1 MDLPVQDVEGLEGLS
16 SASPKREDQGER
28 LDRGQMTRRL
38 WAAVAFLVVLGLGTV
53 VQLVRWQA
61 LSPRPTLQEGVAAQT
76 ASPRGTILDR
86 DGYPL
91 AMDVVLWRVA
101 ACPREVPVSQE
112 EETARIVSELTG
124 VSQDRVLAKLQDR
137 EKQWVYLA
145 YGQGHAVRQAMM
157 EWKEKRKLIGIYL
170 EPQSQRVY
178 PEGASTAHVVGFV
191 SAGARRE
198 AYYGVEGYY
207 DDLLRGKDRR
217 LVSPGPLKPLDLPAA
232 AKPFVPSGAPCDLI
246 LTLDRDIQAIAI
258 EELQIGI
265 EAAGA
270 EGGTVVVMDP
280 RTGEVLADFSWPTF
294 DPANYAQYAG
304 SPSYES
310 LLVDPAVSEPY
321 EPGSVVKVLTMA
333 AGLDSGVIT
342 PETTYFDNACIEY
355 GEKTICNSSNRAAGW
370 VDMYQ
375 VLPQSLNLGA
385 AFISDRLGP
394 DRFYAYLA
402 RFGLGT
408 FTEVDLEGEHP
419 GEVRRPGDPQWSKV
433 DLATNSYGQ
442 GVGITPIQLTAA
454 ISAVVNRGLLMRP
467 HVVSKIVLPG
477 GMVEIAPVPVRQVI
491 RPETAEVLK
500 DMMVRSLEEGAP
512 HAKVPGYTVGGKSG
526 TADVPTREGYKGG
539 GVVASFVGF
548 GPADAPRFVVLVKV
562 VRPTG
567 PEGWGM
573 YVAAPIFQRIMERLF
588 VHAGIPPDDVRQ
600 NLETEYQ
607 SRTERGSAP
616 QGGEG

>member
-1 MDLPVQDVEGLEGLS
+1 MTLPVQDVEGLESVSRVLPRQEEG
-16 SASPKREDQGER
+16 GER
-28 LDRGQMTRRL
+28 LDRAQMARRL
-38 WAAVAFLVVLGLGTV
+38 WGVVAFLVVLGVGIV
-53 VQLVRWQA
+53 VQLLRWQA
-61 LSPRPTLQEGVAAQT
+61 LSPRPTLQEGVAAQEP
-76 ASPRGTILDR
+76 ALRGTILDR

-91 AMDVVLWRVA
+91 AMDVILWRVA
-101 ACPREVPVSQE
+101 ACPREVPPSQE
-112 EETARIVSELTG
+112 EETARLLSELTG
-124 VSQDRVLAKLQDR
+124 VPQDRILAKLKD
-137 EKQWVYLA
+137 KGTQWVYLA
-145 YGQGHAVRQAMM
+145 YGQGHAVRQAIV
-157 EWKEKRKLIGIYL
+157 EWKAKRKLVGIYL
-170 EPQSQRVY
+170 EAQPQRVY

-198 AYYGVEGYY
+198 AFYGVEGYY
-207 DDLLRGKDRR
+207 DDLLRGKDPR
-217 LVSPGPLKPLDLPAA
+217 LVSPGSLKPLDLPPAA
-232 AKPFVPSGAPCDLI
+232 QPFVPSGAPCDLV
-246 LTLDRDIQAIAI
+246 LTLDRDIQAIVI

-265 EAAGA
+265 EATGA
-270 EGGTVVVMDP
+270 EGGTVLVMDP

-310 LLVDPAVSEPY
+310 LLVDPAVSQPY

-342 PETTYFDNACIEY
+342 PETTYFDNACMEY
-355 GEKTICNSSNRAAGW
+355 GGKTICNSGNRAAGW

-419 GEVRRPGDPQWSKV
+419 GRVRRPGDPEWSKV

-442 GVGITPIQLTAA
+442 GVGITPIQLAA
-454 ISAVVNRGLLMRP
+454 AVSAVVNRGLLMRP
-467 HVVSKIVLPG
+467 HLVSKIVLPD

-491 RPETAEVLK
+491 RPETAETLK

-512 HAKVPGYTVGGKSG
+512 HAKVPGYRVGGKSG
-526 TADVPTREGYKGG
+526 TAEIPTREGYKGD
-539 GVVASFVGF
+539 GVIASFVGF
-548 GPADAPRFVVLVKV
+548 GPAEDPRFVVLVKV
-562 VRPTG
+562 VRPVG
-567 PEGWGM
+567 PEAWGM

-600 NLETEYQ
+600 NLESEYRIQ
-607 SRTERGSAP
+607 LERGSAP
-616 QGGEG
+616 RGGEG

>member
-1 MDLPVQDVEGLEGLS
+1 
-16 SASPKREDQGER
+16 
-28 LDRGQMTRRL
+28 
-38 WAAVAFLVVLGLGTV
+38 
-53 VQLVRWQA
+53 
-61 LSPRPTLQEGVAAQT
+61 
-76 ASPRGTILDR
+76 
-86 DGYPL
+86 
-91 AMDVVLWRVA
+91 MDVILWRVA
-101 ACPREVPVSQE
+101 ACPREVPPSQE
-112 EETARIVSELTG
+112 EETARIISELTG
-124 VSQDRVLAKLQDR
+124 VPQDRVLAKLRDKG
-137 EKQWVYLA
+137 EPWVYLA
-145 YGQGHAVRQAMM
+145 YGQGHAVRQAIV
-157 EWKEKRKLIGIYL
+157 EWKGKRKLIGIYL
-170 EPQSQRVY
+170 EPQPQRVY

-191 SAGARRE
+191 SAGGRRE
-198 AYYGVEGYY
+198 AFYGVEGYY
-207 DDLLRGKDRR
+207 DDLLRGKDAR
-217 LVSPGPLKPLDLPAA
+217 LASPGQVKPLDLPPAA
-232 AKPFVPSGAPCDLI
+232 RPFVPSGAPCDLV

-304 SPSYES
+304 SPHYET
-310 LLVDPAVSEPY
+310 LLIDPAVSQPY
-321 EPGSVVKVLTMA
+321 EPGSVVKILTMA
-333 AGLDSGVIT
+333 AGLDSGAVT
-342 PETTYFDNACIEY
+342 PETTYFDNGCTEY
-355 GEKTICNSSNRAAGW
+355 GGRPICNSSNRAAGW

-442 GVGITPIQLTAA
+442 GIGITPIQLAA
-454 ISAVVNRGLLMRP
+454 AVSAVANRGLLMRP
-467 HVVSKIVLPG
+467 HVVSKIVLPE

-491 RPETAEVLK
+491 RPETAEVLRE
-500 DMMVRSLEEGAP
+500 MLVRSVEEGAI

-526 TADVPTREGYKGG
+526 TAEIPTQAGYKGG
-539 GVVASFVGF
+539 GVIASFVGF
-548 GPADAPRFVVLVKV
+548 GPAQDPRFVVLVKV
-562 VRPTG
+562 VRPSG

-588 VHAGIPPDDVRQ
+588 VHAGIPPDGVRQ
-600 NLETEYQ
+600 NLESEY
-607 SRTERGSAP
+607 RTWLERGSAP
-616 QGGEG
+616 RGGGG

>member
-1 MDLPVQDVEGLEGLS
+1 MDLPVQDVEGLEALAQAPS
-16 SASPKREDQGER
+16 KREERGER
-28 LDRGQMTRRL
+28 LDRVLMARRL
-38 WAAVAFLVVLGLGTV
+38 WSVVAFLALFGLGTV

-61 LSPRPTLQEGVAAQT
+61 FSPRPTLQEGVSAQSL
-76 ASPRGTILDR
+76 ALRGTILDR

-101 ACPREVPVSQE
+101 ACPREVPASQE
-112 EETARIVSELTG
+112 EETARILAELTR
-124 VSQDRVLAKLQDR
+124 VPRDRILAKLQDK
-137 EKQWVYLA
+137 ETQWVYLA
-145 YGQGHAVRQAMM
+145 YGQDHAVRQAIM
-157 EWKEKRKLIGIYL
+157 EWKDKRMLAGIYL
-170 EPQSQRVY
+170 EPQPQRIY

-198 AYYGVEGYY
+198 AFYGVEGYY
-207 DDLLRGKDRR
+207 DDFLRGKDLR
-217 LVSPGPLKPLDLPAA
+217 LASPGPVKPLDLPPAA
-232 AKPFVPSGAPCDLI
+232 QPFVPSGAPCDLI

-304 SPSYES
+304 SAYHET
-310 LLVDPAVSEPY
+310 LLTDPAVSQPY

-333 AGLDSGVIT
+333 AGLDSGVVT
-342 PETTYFDNACIEY
+342 PETTYFDSGCAEY
-355 GEKTICNSSNRAAGW
+355 GGRTLCNSGNRAAGW

-385 AFISDRLGP
+385 AFIGDRLGP

-402 RFGLGT
+402 RFGLGA

-419 GEVRRPGDPQWSKV
+419 GKVRRPGDPEWSKV

-442 GVGITPIQLTAA
+442 GIGITPIQLAA
-454 ISAVVNRGLLMRP
+454 AVSAVANRGLLMRP
-467 HVVSKIVLPG
+467 HVVSKIVLPE

-491 RPETAEVLK
+491 RPETAETLK
-500 DMMVRSLEEGAP
+500 DMMVRSVEEGAV
-512 HAKVPGYTVGGKSG
+512 HAKVPRYTVGGKSG
-526 TADVPTREGYKGG
+526 TADIPTRGGYEG
-539 GVVASFVGF
+539 VIASFVGF
-548 GPADAPRFVVLVKV
+548 GPADDPRFVVLVKV
-562 VRPTG
+562 VRPSG

-600 NLETEYQ
+600 NLESEY
-607 SRTERGSAP
+607 RTWLDRGSTP
-616 QGGEG
+616 RGGEG

>member
-1 MDLPVQDVEGLEGLS
+1 MDLPVQDVEGLEALS
-16 SASPKREDQGER
+16 QAPPKRVERGEE
-28 LDRGQMTRRL
+28 LDRTQMVRRL
-38 WAAVAFLVVLGLGTV
+38 WGVIAFLAIFSLGTV
-53 VQLVRWQA
+53 GQLVRWQA
-61 LSPRPTLQEGVAAQT
+61 LSPRPTLQEGVAAQAAT
-76 ASPRGTILDR
+76 LRGTILDR

-91 AMDVVLWRVA
+91 AMDVILWRVA
-101 ACPREVPVSQE
+101 ACPREVPPSQE
-112 EETARIVSELTG
+112 EETARIISELTG
-124 VSQDRVLAKLQDR
+124 VPQDRVLAKLRDKG
-137 EKQWVYLA
+137 EPWVYLA
-145 YGQGHAVRQAMM
+145 YGQGHAVRQAIV
-157 EWKEKRKLIGIYL
+157 EWKGKRKLIGIYL
-170 EPQSQRVY
+170 EPQPQRVY

-191 SAGARRE
+191 SAGGRRE
-198 AYYGVEGYY
+198 AFYGVEGYY
-207 DDLLRGKDRR
+207 DDLLRGKDAR
-217 LVSPGPLKPLDLPAA
+217 LASPGQVKPLDLPPAA
-232 AKPFVPSGAPCDLI
+232 RPFVPSGAPCDLV

-304 SPSYES
+304 SPHYET
-310 LLVDPAVSEPY
+310 LLIDPAVSQPY
-321 EPGSVVKVLTMA
+321 EPGSVVKILTMA
-333 AGLDSGVIT
+333 AGLDSGAVT
-342 PETTYFDNACIEY
+342 PETTYFDNGCTEY
-355 GEKTICNSSNRAAGW
+355 GGRPICNSSNRAAGW

-442 GVGITPIQLTAA
+442 GIGITPIQLAA
-454 ISAVVNRGLLMRP
+454 AVSAVANRGLLMRP
-467 HVVSKIVLPG
+467 HVVSKIVLPE

-491 RPETAEVLK
+491 RPETAEVLRE
-500 DMMVRSLEEGAP
+500 MLVRSVEEGAI

-526 TADVPTREGYKGG
+526 TAEIPTQAGYKGG
-539 GVVASFVGF
+539 GVIASFVGF
-548 GPADAPRFVVLVKV
+548 GPAQDPRFVVLVKV
-562 VRPTG
+562 VRPSG

-588 VHAGIPPDDVRQ
+588 VHAGIPPDGVRQ
-600 NLETEYQ
+600 NLESEY
-607 SRTERGSAP
+607 RTWLERGSAP
-616 QGGEG
+616 RGGGG